1 MHNYTILVLL
11 IPQPN
16 FGWNVSSQVCLQEQE
31 GGGEKINENNEQ
43 ELKVR
48 GQGLNVTRLA

>member
-11 IPQPN
+11 ILQPN
-16 FGWNVSSQVCLQEQE
+16 FGWNVFSQVCLEEQE
-31 GGGEKINENNEQ
+31 GGEKINENNEQ